1 MSFNTSSSQ
10 AQVALMV
17 SQKRELDDE
26 MAAARTKA
34 LRLEQEIQ
42 ELKQQVWD
50 HAVVL
55 SARTA
60 GLLPVY

>member
-1 MSFNTSSSQ
+1 
-10 AQVALMV
+10 MV

-42 ELKQQVWD
+42 ELKKQVWD